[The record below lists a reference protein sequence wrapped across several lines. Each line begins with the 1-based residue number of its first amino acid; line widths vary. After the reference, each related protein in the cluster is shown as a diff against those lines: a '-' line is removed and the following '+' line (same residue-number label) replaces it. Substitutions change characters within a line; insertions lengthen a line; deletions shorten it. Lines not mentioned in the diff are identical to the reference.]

1 MFPNIKTDCHESIH
15 DCATDM
21 KTRIVGRRF
30 LTQGRIA
37 YVIELF
43 EATSLRANF
52 LTAVVAF

>member
-1 MFPNIKTDCHESIH
+1 MFPNIKTNCHETVH
-15 DCATDM
+15 EGATDM

-43 EATSLRANF
+43 EATSSRANF